1 MRKLLIPLLLL
12 VHWTLC
18 LAQPAVDEPSSSKMP
33 YQPTRLI
40 YKPMEHE
47 KSYPRVEVYIGNP
60 NGQQIGRETYLL
72 KPEQSADL
80 LERQLRFLPDFGEE
94 KPDISLQHYVEMSLL
109 TTLPQRTSLLP
120 RGLDGYQSASEQ
132 GVRDLTTIIDF
143 RQHAPTRLEIVWL
156 DESTWF
162 VNDVF
167 YHLDLDD
174 IITSSPIRDEKLME
188 VNMTEFMTDSDVVAS
203 KLNEN
208 FSHLSLDPRSAY
220 RQDGTLLFAL
230 GLTPGGPGSS
240 SYHFNVY
247 TDGTITTAGQ
257 SYSRYHRGSKLS
269 HHQVVSF
276 AKALRALDLKSYTEN
291 MRPLPFVHDGQSETL
306 QVCLDS
312 LNYRLTFGPGGSS
325 RPEPVQ
331 NFMTDALRFIS
342 HVQLESQR

>member
-12 VHWTLC
+12 IHWTLC
-18 LAQPAVDEPSSSKMP
+18 LAQPTDPEQTTTKMS
-33 YQPTRLI
+33 QPPTTLL

-47 KSYPRVEVYIGNP
+47 KSYPRVEVYLANP
-60 NGQQIGRETYLL
+60 NGQQIDRETYPL

-94 KPDISLQHYVEMSLL
+94 KPDVSLRHYAEMSLL
-109 TTLPQRTSLLP
+109 TTLPQRTSLFP
-120 RGLDGYQSASEQ
+120 RGLDGYQSASKQ
-132 GVRDLTTIIDF
+132 GAQNLTTLIDF

-156 DESTWF
+156 DETTWF

-167 YHLDLDD
+167 YHLELED
-174 IITSSPIRDEKLME
+174 ILTRSPIRDEKLME
-188 VNMTEFMTDSDVVAS
+188 VSMAEFMTGSHVVAV

-220 RQDGTLLFAL
+220 RQDGTLLFAI

-247 TDGTITTAGQ
+247 TDGTITIAGQ

-276 AKALRALDLKSYTEN
+276 AKALRALDLKSYAEI
-291 MRPLPFVHDGQSETL
+291 MRPQPFVHDGQSETL
-306 QVCLDS
+306 QVCVDS
-312 LNYRLTFGPGGSS
+312 HNYQLIFGPGGSPK
-325 RPEPVQ
+325 PEPVRE
-331 NFMTDALRFIS
+331 FMTDALRFIA
-342 HVQLESQR
+342 HVQLSSRP